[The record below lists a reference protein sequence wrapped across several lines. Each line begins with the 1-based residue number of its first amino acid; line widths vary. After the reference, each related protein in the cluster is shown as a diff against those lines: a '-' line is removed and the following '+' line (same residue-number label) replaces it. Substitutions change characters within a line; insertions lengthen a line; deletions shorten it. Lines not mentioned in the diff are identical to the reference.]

1 METNASADMPSKE
14 RLQRLHDAAAPQ
26 LTNPQRG
33 HLILFMVFA
42 PGAQARINEITAARF
57 SLYQA
62 ERERARN
69 VGGERAGI
77 YSEIES
83 AGHLRP

>member
-1 METNASADMPSKE
+1 
-14 RLQRLHDAAAPQ
+14 
-26 LTNPQRG
+26 
-33 HLILFMVFA
+33 MVFA